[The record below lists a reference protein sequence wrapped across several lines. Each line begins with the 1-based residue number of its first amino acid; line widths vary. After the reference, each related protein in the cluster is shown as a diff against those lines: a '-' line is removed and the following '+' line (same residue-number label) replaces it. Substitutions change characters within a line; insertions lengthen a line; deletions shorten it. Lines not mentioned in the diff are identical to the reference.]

1 MKILSRSRPE
11 HSRMAHFA
19 VAQSMF
25 AGLCTVFSGS
35 APFMGIGRYGNNIP
49 RHEKCLQPEGVS

>member
-1 MKILSRSRPE
+1 
-11 HSRMAHFA
+11 MAHFA

-25 AGLCTVFSGS
+25 AGLCTVFS
-35 APFMGIGRYGNNIP
+35 APFLGRGRYWNNIP